1 MMRDLSC
8 IKSTLA
14 ALKPELEKRFHV
26 KSIGIFG
33 SATRSDFT
41 PESDVDIIV
50 DFNQPIGI
58 KFIDLA
64 EFLENKLAVKVD
76 LVTKNGIKP
85 EYYTLIELEIV
96 YV

>member
-1 MMRDLSC
+1 MKDLFA

-14 ALKPELEKRFHV
+14 ALKPELEEKFHV

-50 DFNQPIGI
+50 DFNQTIGVE
-58 KFIDLA
+58 FIDLA
-64 EFLENKLAVKVD
+64 EFLESKLAFKID

-85 EYYTLIELEIV
+85 EYYTLIEQEIV